1 MQIDEYVTALQE
13 GLAKATLLAPE
24 EVRRTAELIGE
35 VLEPE
40 ARLALTRLASDLAE
54 EITAEL
60 EAAVV
65 EIHIRGGEPTVV
77 IEQTEV
83 APAAPPIPQPPEAP
97 EPPATPSPADEGGTA
112 RLTLRLPESLKAQ
125 IERAAA
131 AEGRS
136 TNTWLV
142 QAAQQ
147 ALSAPPSH
155 TTTRTHQGSSRRMT
169 GWAH

>member
-1 MQIDEYVTALQE
+1 MQFEEYVTALQE

-40 ARLALTRLASDLAE
+40 VRLALTRLASDLAE

-60 EAAVV
+60 EGAVV
-65 EIHIRGGEPTVV
+65 EIHVRGGEPTVV
-77 IEQTEV
+77 VEQAEAAD
-83 APAAPPIPQPPEAP
+83 APQAPLPPEAP
-97 EPPATPSPADEGGTA
+97 EPPAPAAPSDEGGTA
-112 RLTLRLPESLKAQ
+112 RLTLRLPESLKSQ
-125 IERAAA
+125 IEKAAA

-147 ALSAPPSH
+147 ALSAPHSH
-155 TTTRTHQGSSRRMT
+155 TTTRNPMGSSRRMT